1 MELYLKQIAM
11 KIFYTISLGA
21 VLLLI
26 VNTQLSAQTAAK
38 DNIISES
45 ITFKDPPT
53 GADIYGIF
61 EGRTPCS
68 PISKQLGATV
78 APDCDHFKWQ
88 VILYRDTLTLA
99 PTAFTLT
106 TELFD
111 RRPLK
116 GKWEIA
122 DKQNTAGT
130 LLVLYYSPN
139 RKPLYLLKGDDNVL
153 FILNDN
159 RQMLTGNEDFSYTL
173 NRVKKVRRLSNP

>member
-1 MELYLKQIAM
+1 M
-11 KIFYTISLGA
+11 KVFNSISFGG
-21 VLLLI
+21 LLLLMF
-26 VNTQLSAQTAAK
+26 NAQLNAQTAAK

-78 APDCDHFKWQ
+78 APDCDHLKWQ

-122 DKQNTAGT
+122 EDKENTAGT

>member
-1 MELYLKQIAM
+1 MV
-11 KIFYTISLGA
+11 
-21 VLLLI
+21 VLLVVM
-26 VNTQLSAQTAAK
+26 VNPQLGAQTAAK
-38 DNIISES
+38 DNIIAES

-53 GADIYGIF
+53 GANIYGIF
-61 EGRTPCS
+61 EGRTPCH

-78 APDCDHFKWQ
+78 APDCDHLKWQ
-88 VILYRDTLTLA
+88 VILYHDTLTFA
-99 PTAFTLT
+99 PTTFTLT

-122 DKQNTAGT
+122 DKKNAAGT
-130 LLVLYYSPN
+130 FLALYYSES

-159 RQMLTGNEDFSYTL
+159 RQMLRGNEDFSYTL
-173 NRVKKVRRLSNP
+173 NRVKKVRQLSNP

>member
-1 MELYLKQIAM
+1 MV
-11 KIFYTISLGA
+11 
-21 VLLLI
+21 VLLVVM
-26 VNTQLSAQTAAK
+26 VNPQLGAQTAAK
-38 DNIISES
+38 DNIIAES

-78 APDCDHFKWQ
+78 APDCDHLKWQ

-122 DKQNTAGT
+122 EDKENTAGT

>member
-1 MELYLKQIAM
+1 M
-11 KIFYTISLGA
+11 KIFYTISFGA
-21 VLLLI
+21 LLLLM

-53 GADIYGIF
+53 GAEIYGIF
-61 EGRTPCS
+61 EGRTPCN

-78 APDCDHFKWQ
+78 DPDCDHLKWQ
-88 VILYRDTLTLA
+88 VIFYRDTQTLA
-99 PTAFTLT
+99 PIAFMLT

-116 GKWEIA
+116 GKWEIL
-122 DKQNTAGT
+122 KNKKNTAGT
-130 LLVLYYSPN
+130 LFALYYSPN

-153 FILNDN
+153 FILSDN
-159 RQMLTGNEDFSYTL
+159 RKMLTGNEYFSYTL
-173 NRVKKVRRLSNP
+173 NRVKKVRQLSNH

>member
-1 MELYLKQIAM
+1 MM
-11 KIFYTISLGA
+11 VS
-21 VLLLI
+21 
-26 VNTQLSAQTAAK
+26 TQLSAQTAAK

-78 APDCDHFKWQ
+78 APDCDHLKWQ

-122 DKQNTAGT
+122 EDKENTAGT

>member
-1 MELYLKQIAM
+1 M
-11 KIFYTISLGA
+11 KIFHTISFGG
-21 VLLLI
+21 LLLLMI
-26 VNTQLSAQTAAK
+26 NIQLSAQTAAK

-61 EGRTPCS
+61 EGRTPCT
-68 PISKQLGATV
+68 PISRQLGAATD
-78 APDCDHFKWQ
+78 PDCDHLKWQ
-88 VILYRDTLTLA
+88 IILYHDTLTLA
-99 PTAFTLT
+99 PTVFVLS

-122 DKQNTAGT
+122 DKKNTAGT
-130 LLVLYYSPN
+130 LLALHYSPN
-139 RKPLYLLKGDDNVL
+139 RKPLHLLKGDDNVL

-159 RQMLTGNEDFSYTL
+159 GQMLTGNADFSYTL
-173 NRVKKVRRLSNP
+173 NRVKKVRQLSNP

>member
-1 MELYLKQIAM
+1 M
-11 KIFYTISLGA
+11 KIFYTISFGA

-78 APDCDHFKWQ
+78 APDCDHLKWQ

-122 DKQNTAGT
+122 EDKENTAGT

>member
-1 MELYLKQIAM
+1 M

-78 APDCDHFKWQ
+78 APDCDHLKWQ

-122 DKQNTAGT
+122 EDKENTAGT

>member
-1 MELYLKQIAM
+1 M
-11 KIFYTISLGA
+11 KIFYTISFGG
-21 VLLLI
+21 LLLLM
-26 VNTQLSAQTAAK
+26 VSTQLSAQTAAK
-38 DNIISES
+38 DNIIAES

-78 APDCDHFKWQ
+78 APDCDHLKWQ
-88 VILYRDTLTLA
+88 VILHRDTLTLA

-122 DKQNTAGT
+122 EDKENTAGT

>member
-1 MELYLKQIAM
+1 M
-11 KIFYTISLGA
+11 KIFYTISFGG
-21 VLLLI
+21 LLLLM
-26 VNTQLSAQTAAK
+26 VSTQLSAQTAAK

-53 GADIYGIF
+53 GAYIYGIF

-78 APDCDHFKWQ
+78 APDCDHLKWQ

-122 DKQNTAGT
+122 EDKENTAGT

>member
-1 MELYLKQIAM
+1 M
-11 KIFYTISLGA
+11 KVFNSISFGG
-21 VLLLI
+21 LLLLMF
-26 VNTQLSAQTAAK
+26 NAQLNAQTAAK

-61 EGRTPCS
+61 EGRTPCN

-78 APDCDHFKWQ
+78 DPDCDHLKWQ
-88 VILYRDTLTLA
+88 VILYQDTLTLA

-116 GKWEIA
+116 GKWETA
-122 DKQNTAGT
+122 DKKNTAGI
-130 LLVLYYSPN
+130 LLALYYSAN
-139 RKPLYLLKGDDNVL
+139 RKPLYLLKGDDNVF
-153 FILNDN
+153 FILNDD
-159 RQMLTGNEDFSYTL
+159 RQMLRGNQDFSYTL
-173 NRVKKVRRLSNP
+173 NRVKKVRQLSNP

>member
-1 MELYLKQIAM
+1 M

-78 APDCDHFKWQ
+78 APDCDHLKWQ

-99 PTAFTLT
+99 PTAFILT

-122 DKQNTAGT
+122 EDKENTAGT